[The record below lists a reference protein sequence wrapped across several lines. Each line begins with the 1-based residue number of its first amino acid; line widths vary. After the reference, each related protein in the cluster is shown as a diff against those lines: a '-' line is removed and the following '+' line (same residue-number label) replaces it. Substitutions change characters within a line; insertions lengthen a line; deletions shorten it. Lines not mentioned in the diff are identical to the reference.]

1 MRASAAS
8 GGRSLSQYS
17 QLGRSSNAMAS
28 ADRRGG
34 MAEPGPVVAEKDR
47 LDLAPHPR
55 VVGVEPGELPRQK
68 LLRID
73 EAAVERHE
81 RERLEAHHL
90 ARATRNLLERRD
102 QHEIFQ
108 PDAVMPLAVIAR
120 LVRQDHSRLEL

>member
-28 ADRRGG
+28 TDRRGG
-34 MAEPGPVVAEKDR
+34 VAEPRPVVAEEDG
-47 LDLAPHPR
+47 LDLAPHSR
-55 VVGVEPGELPRQK
+55 VVGVEPGEFKRQE

-73 EAAVERHE
+73 QAAVEGDQRQ
-81 RERLEAHHL
+81 RLEAHHL
-90 ARATRNLLERRD
+90 ARATRNLFERRD

-108 PDAVMPLAVIAR
+108 
-120 LVRQDHSRLEL
+120 